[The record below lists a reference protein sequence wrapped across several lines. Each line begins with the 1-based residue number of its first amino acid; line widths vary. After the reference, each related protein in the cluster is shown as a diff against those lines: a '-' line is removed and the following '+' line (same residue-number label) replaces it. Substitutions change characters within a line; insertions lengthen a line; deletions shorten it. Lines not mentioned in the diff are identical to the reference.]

1 MIYNYI
7 DKFWTEIVINNTC
20 LCFSKMDM
28 TLTPFNEMQ
37 NYINSLEKEKKDL
50 AKKIQDTE
58 KLKVFLENTGF
69 PILSFSQFE
78 NALTIYTPDYSQM
91 LECGVVNLQQGVEII
106 HLEERDKDY
115 KPEEFYTK
123 GFQFSANKQIG
134 HFALEILLKDED
146 AEKRKMNVLYEYNS
160 KSGIRFPN
168 SYEKLLDFYKSKN
181 LKPSVMIKLKNIIK
195 MSEVL
200 LK

>member
-1 MIYNYI
+1 LKGE
-7 DKFWTEIVINNTC
+7 D
-20 LCFSKMDM
+20 KMDM

-50 AKKIQDTE
+50 SKQIQDTE
-58 KLKVFLENTGF
+58 KLKVFLENIGF
-69 PILSFSQFE
+69 LILSFSKRG
-78 NALTIYTPDYSQM
+78 NKLGIRTPDYSQM
-91 LECGVVNLQQGVEII
+91 LDCDVANLQEGFEII
-106 HLEERDKDY
+106 HLEERDKDT

-160 KSGIRFPN
+160 KSGISFPN

-200 LK
+200 VR